1 MHNISGKWYLPLI
14 LLVAGLVL
22 PAVYAAGIQD
32 YTTTY
37 TITLGENG
45 TALWNIEYRTPLSSD
60 NETATFEEYSR
71 ALNST
76 YLPEIENLMK
86 SSATQAASA
95 TLRPMSI
102 EHFSGTAG
110 IQTTPTGKFGVV
122 TVSFSWDNFSAGS
135 GDTLAAGDAFAGGL
149 YLSKDTVLI
158 IRYPAGFSEVSVLP
172 EPDQREDATLIW
184 YGIRSF
190 SIGQPA
196 ITLEKTGFPLYPAA
210 AGCIILVLAGAG
222 FVLYRRKKH
231 DPAPAAPSFALNET
245 PDESEGDA
253 APLSEADRHSL
264 EERILRQLRDNG
276 GEQYQSEL
284 VKGLGIPKS
293 TLSSTLNI
301 LHQRGIIVK
310 IKKGRENLVRLTG
323 KAPQSPGASQ
333 EEEKNG

>member
-1 MHNISGKWYLPLI
+1 MDKVSGNWYLLLI
-14 LLVAGLVL
+14 LLIAGLVI
-22 PAVYAAGIQD
+22 PAGYAAGIQD

-60 NETATFEEYSR
+60 NDTATFEQYSR
-71 ALNST
+71 ALDST
-76 YLPEIENLMK
+76 YLPEIKNLMQ
-86 SSATQAASA
+86 SSAAQAASA
-95 TLRPMSI
+95 TLRPMAV
-102 EHFSGTAG
+102 ENFSGTAG

-122 TVSFSWDNFSAGS
+122 TVSFSWTNFSAVA

-149 YLSKDTVLI
+149 YLSKDTVLTV
-158 IRYPAGFSEVSVLP
+158 RYPAGYTEVSVLP

-190 SIGQPA
+190 SIGQPE
-196 ITLEKTGFPLYPAA
+196 ITLEKTGFPLYPVA

-222 FVLYRRKKH
+222 FALYRRKKH
-231 DPAPAAPSFALNET
+231 DPAPAALNET
-245 PDESEGDA
+245 PDESDADA

-264 EERILRQLRDNG
+264 EERILRQLKDNG

-301 LHQRGIIVK
+301 LRERGIIVK

-323 KAPQSPGASQ
+323 KSP
-333 EEEKNG
+333 

>member
-1 MHNISGKWYLPLI
+1 MDKVSGNWYLLLI
-14 LLVAGLVL
+14 LLIAGLVI
-22 PAVYAAGIQD
+22 PAGYAAGIQD

-60 NETATFEEYSR
+60 NDTATFEQYSR
-71 ALNST
+71 ALDST
-76 YLPEIENLMK
+76 YLPEIKNLMQ
-86 SSATQAASA
+86 SSAAQAASA
-95 TLRPMSI
+95 TLRPMAV
-102 EHFSGTAG
+102 ENFSGTAG

-122 TVSFSWDNFSAGS
+122 TVSFSWTNFSAVV

-158 IRYPAGFSEVSVLP
+158 VRYPAGYTEVSVLP

-190 SIGQPA
+190 SIGQPD
-196 ITLEKTGFPLYPAA
+196 ITLEKTGFPLYPVA

-222 FVLYRRKKH
+222 FTLYRRKKH
-231 DPAPAAPSFALNET
+231 DPAPAALNET
-245 PDESEGDA
+245 PDESEGDT

-264 EERILRQLRDNG
+264 EERILRQLQDNG

-323 KAPQSPGASQ
+323 KSPQSPGGSQ
-333 EEEKNG
+333 E